1 VKRRIVLWSGI
12 GIVFLV
18 AITVGSYVQNIGVKN
33 IKLMYALHA
42 TDQAVVLMDQGL
54 NGTVNYLTK
63 ARHPDVLLKERMNKA
78 GWSYTE
84 QEGAGYFFEKD
95 RQRCIVTVR
104 QWNHSYFILSVEK
117 NLVDLAG

>member
-1 VKRRIVLWSGI
+1 MKKQIVLWSGI
-12 GIVFLV
+12 GIVFLA
-18 AITVGSYVQNIGVKN
+18 AITAGSYVQNIGVKN

-42 TDQAVVLMDQGL
+42 TDKTIVLMDQGL
-54 NGTVNYLTK
+54 NGTVNYLTRAK
-63 ARHPDVLLKERMNKA
+63 DPAELVKQKMNKE

>member
-1 VKRRIVLWSGI
+1 MKRRIVLWSGI